1 MKHILVALALCALP
15 ATAFAQDVVCHA
27 CDHVAPYF
35 RGVGG
40 FIGTVADGVDEV
52 TFVASCGS
60 VTTTGQARIHGD
72 TASQLFNH
80 GNGAACDQE
89 GGTLEI
95 AGLEDGGWYWITEER
110 NSAVGPLLRADVL
123 GNETTALTNA
133 GPGVTLAEGRGAVFL
148 KELSTGRVGI
158 LSNILPAPE
167 EDLEPMNACDYTGA
181 GTPGSPYRRETSNC
195 ALGDGKTVLRALG
208 PEDLYAGERSP
219 IRPGGQ
225 VVRPVGAGASVDLKF
240 DLWGNGTGHFTTAET
255 GDPRLGHEGGIPL
268 SAAFAGT
275 YSSGGAGGATAID
288 AAGGAS
294 EGAAGL
300 SIDAAANVATVT
312 ITPNDAYC
320 SEDNDFSLT
329 VTVTADATE
338 PDQVTPGIV
347 ENPPANDEAATRSVV
362 VVCPSGG

>member
-1 MKHILVALALCALP
+1 MKHIRVALALCALP

-52 TFVASCGS
+52 TFVASCGN
-60 VTTTGQARIHGD
+60 VTTTGEAQVHGD
-72 TASQLFNH
+72 TASQLFSH
-80 GNGAACDQE
+80 RNGLACDRE
-89 GGTLEI
+89 DGALEI

-110 NSAVGPLLRADVL
+110 NSAVGPLLRVDVL

-167 EDLEPMNACDYTGA
+167 EGLEPMNACDYTGA
-181 GTPGSPYRRETSNC
+181 GTPASPYRRETSNC
-195 ALGDGKTVLRALG
+195 ALGDGKAVLRVLG
-208 PEDLYAGERSP
+208 PEDLYTGERSP

-268 SAAFAGT
+268 TATFAGA
-275 YSSGGAGGATAID
+275 YRSGGAVSAADID
-288 AAGGAS
+288 AAGGPS

-300 SIDAAANVATVT
+300 SIDVAANVATVT

-320 SEDNDFSLT
+320 SEDNDYSLT